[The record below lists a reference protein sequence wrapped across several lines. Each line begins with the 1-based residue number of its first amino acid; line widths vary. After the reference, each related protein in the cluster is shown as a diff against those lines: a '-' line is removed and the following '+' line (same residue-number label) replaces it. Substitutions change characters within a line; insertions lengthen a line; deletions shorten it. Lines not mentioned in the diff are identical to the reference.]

1 MADYCLPK
9 QQVEDLL
16 DAIRDKRAPDLFDLQ
31 ELSSDN
37 RRRALEE
44 IVGPDNAQ
52 EINTL
57 FEQKMLL
64 RYKWGL
70 NDWLQKVTDVSEQ
83 TRKTI
88 ADKINGL
95 DERIL
100 NPENE
105 KSFLSDL
112 ANDKLGFNVTQDE
125 AKQIFDATKNVQDL
139 KKTWEQTL
147 SVDVSSKD
155 FYQIEKSQRTTGPS
169 YDTPVEAA
177 VSARSSYGKAL
188 VDLRDTVEEMKPN
201 GHNILDVLL
210 NVWNSPKTTL
220 TGVLHFS
227 ALGVQGWGS
236 LPRPVAGEAFMR
248 QFEYF
253 KDPENYKTLQAYTV
267 SHPDYKYLVD
277 GKLAVT
283 DISVHDVANRDE
295 QISSPYPQE
304 LNEWVARVG
313 GKLFGQ
319 DKPLPI
325 NVMAASS
332 RAFSGALNYLK
343 IQQFYQ
349 LIEAS
354 RRDNPENIRIGS
366 QNVKD
371 IASVVNNFTGRANV
385 NFGNLQRLING
396 VFFAPSKVAADFQMF
411 NPQFH
416 VNLALNAIKTGD
428 NTAQYAALDRLTS
441 AILTSSALMTLATTM
456 GYHVNTD
463 ATNQDFGK
471 VVFSSRE
478 KLDITGGKVEL
489 TRLMAQLTTGKVTT
503 SAGVAEDL
511 NGAPVGQHPITRADL
526 IGRYVRGKLGPSAGL
541 ILDALIRTD
550 AIGRPVTFG
559 QEARDKIEPILLQS
573 ILNYYYDQPDKAMTD
588 MPGLSAAFGWNLE
601 SPLPPSPRLGM
612 NAWGEPQSDWS
623 PHNPEV
629 THFDRQL
636 KNVGYVQHFPAGT
649 INSIKLTDEQ
659 YKQYIHLTG
668 TFTKVRIQNYI
679 NNPGWGEMSQTEQLK
694 KLKGLQRDSENLAQI
709 YVKGASLHGPN
720 DIIQQSL
727 DNIKKKM
734 GLK

>member
-1 MADYCLPK
+1 MAGYCLPK
-9 QQVEDLL
+9 EQVEDLL
-16 DAIRDKRAPDLFDLQ
+16 DAIRDKRSPDLFDLQ

-44 IVGPDNAQ
+44 IVGPDNAK
-52 EINTL
+52 EINAL

-70 NDWLQKVTDVSEQ
+70 NDWLSKVTDVSEQ

-88 ADKINGL
+88 ADKIDSL

-100 NPENE
+100 NPANEN
-105 KSFLSDL
+105 SFLQDL

-125 AKQIFDATKNVQDL
+125 AKRLFDATKNVQDL

-147 SVDVSSKD
+147 GIDVSKED
-155 FYQIEKSQRTTGPS
+155 FFKTEKQQRQTGPS

-177 VSARSSYGKAL
+177 VSARSAYGKAL

-220 TGVLHFS
+220 TGVLHMS

-236 LPRPVAGEAFMR
+236 LPRPVAAEAFMR

-304 LNEWVARVG
+304 INDWIARVG

-385 NFGNLQRLING
+385 NFGNFQRFING
-396 VFFAPSKVAADFQMF
+396 VFFAPSKVVADLQMF

-416 VNLALNAIKTGD
+416 VQLALNAIKTGD

-441 AILTSSALMTLATTM
+441 AILTSSAIMTLATTM

-463 ATNQDFGK
+463 ATNEDFGK
-471 VVFSSRE
+471 IVFPNGE
-478 KLDITGGKVEL
+478 KLLMGPIEL
-489 TRLMAQLTTGKVTT
+489 VRLMAQLTTGKVTT

-541 ILDALIRTD
+541 IADALIRTD
-550 AIGRPVTFG
+550 AIHRPVTAG
-559 QEARDKIEPILLQS
+559 QEARDRLEPILLQS

-588 MPGLSAAFGWNLE
+588 MPGFAAAFGWNLE
-601 SPLPPSPRLGM
+601 SPTPSPPRLGM
-612 NAWGEPQSDWS
+612 NAWGEPQDDWS
-623 PHNPEV
+623 LHNPEV

-636 KNVGYVQHFPAGT
+636 RNIGYVQKFPTGT
-649 INSIKLTDEQ
+649 INGVKLTDEQ
-659 YKQYIHLTG
+659 YQQYIHLTG
-668 TFTKVRIQNYI
+668 TFAKARFQNYM
-679 NNPGWGEMSQTEQLK
+679 NNPGWGEMGQAQQLK
-694 KLKGLQRDSENLAQI
+694 TLKGLQRDSENLAQI
-709 YVKGASLHGPN
+709 YVKAASLHGPN
-720 DIIQQSL
+720 DIIQKSL
-727 DNIKKKM
+727 DEAKKKM